1 MRNGT
6 NAVGAVVF
14 SLLMVSS
21 MIVGGVAVS
30 AGEVTAEPT
39 GLYAGGSGTV
49 EDPYKISNWTHLN
62 NTRQNLDANFTL
74 QNELNATVD
83 GYDDH
88 ANETANSGAGWEPI
102 GNPTDSFVG
111 SFDGDNNTISGLV
124 INRK

>member
-30 AGEVTAEPT
+30 AGEVTAEPI
-39 GLYAGGSGTV
+39 GLYAGGNGTV

-74 QNELNATVD
+74 QNELNATLKD
-83 GYDDH
+83 YGDH
-88 ANETANSGAGWEPI
+88 ANETANSEKG
-102 GNPTDSFVG
+102 
-111 SFDGDNNTISGLV
+111 
-124 INRK
+124 